1 MTKGRLLYSKAEK
14 KPFLTA
20 TLPSDPQMREITH
33 ISDIDHFYEQKDN
46 WIFHLE
52 ICAGYLLLE
61 LPFPVVQRTYLASFE
76 PARDAVEVESVLEE
90 KVQITS
96 FQNT

>member
-1 MTKGRLLYSKAEK
+1 MWDHK
-14 KPFLTA
+14 
-20 TLPSDPQMREITH
+20 RESIH
-33 ISDIDHFYEQKDN
+33 ISDIHFYQQKDN
-46 WIFHLE
+46 QIFQLE

-61 LPFPVVQRTYLASFE
+61 LPFPVVQWAYLASFE

-96 FQNT
+96 SFRTHTRISM

>member
-1 MTKGRLLYSKAEK
+1 
-14 KPFLTA
+14 
-20 TLPSDPQMREITH
+20 MREITH

-96 FQNT
+96 FQNTWLYLNVKTTTESITVSRE